1 MTFPAGAI
9 SASNIRSQLYNNPND
24 AESTAYGSGPI
35 SWSDLYGESNYIK
48 DYGTT
53 CNSSIPTSGT
63 IGLSHL
69 QSKVPLHNV
78 MATGSNS
85 ALDSTGIHS
94 TNVRNTHMTRTT
106 VSGAYNSG
114 ASTTSASNKPHV
126 VSMTTGTIHGTD
138 QTGQS
143 SRGTTG
149 ATGGVGFTANNP
161 AVLSNNMGNK
171 ILGGGGQGG
180 GGGNRG
186 NAGYGTPGTSGSG
199 GAGGNLYP
207 GCGGINSNSNCFSC
221 IAGNYLYTNRWAN
234 QNMGIICGPGQT
246 YRNGNPGPGGS
257 GHTSGNSG
265 SHGGYGNHG
274 TPGNP
279 GQSGGGGGSGTGGN
293 AGAAGSAGN
302 SGQWGNQANIYN
314 RWGRTYCT
322 FGGGPWEYSLCVTPH
337 TNYFTGRSYAYL
349 TNTGQVSSDTG
360 THQYWN
366 KNNMANPGGAG
377 GSGSA
382 GSLYAPNPGGSGG
395 SGGAAGAQYS
405 GNVSVNTF

>member
-48 DYGTT
+48 DYGTA

-94 TNVRNTHMTRTT
+94 TNVRSNHMTRTT

-138 QTGQS
+138 QTGES
-143 SRGTTG
+143 ARGTTG

-199 GAGGNLYP
+199 GAQGNLYP
-207 GCGGINSNSNCFSC
+207 GCGGITSNHNWFCC
-221 IAGNYLYTNRWAN
+221 IAGNYLYSRRWDN
-234 QNMGIICGPGQT
+234 TNMGIICGPGQT
-246 YRNGNPGPGGS
+246 YRNGNPGGGGS

-265 SHGGYGNHG
+265 SHGGYGTHG

-293 AGAAGSAGN
+293 VGAAGSAGS
-302 SGQWGNQANIYN
+302 SGSPGNAATIIN
-314 RWGRTYCT
+314 R
-322 FGGGPWEYSLCVTPH
+322 GGTGYITCNNVGWYYQLTVTPR
-337 TNYFTGRSYAYL
+337 TNHFCGRSFSEL
-349 TNTGQVSSDTG
+349 TNTGQISSDTG
-360 THQYWN
+360 HQQYWN
-366 KNNMANPGGAG
+366 KNNTANPGGAPN
-377 GSGSA
+377 SGSA
-382 GSLYAPNPGGSGG
+382 GSLYAPNSGGSGG